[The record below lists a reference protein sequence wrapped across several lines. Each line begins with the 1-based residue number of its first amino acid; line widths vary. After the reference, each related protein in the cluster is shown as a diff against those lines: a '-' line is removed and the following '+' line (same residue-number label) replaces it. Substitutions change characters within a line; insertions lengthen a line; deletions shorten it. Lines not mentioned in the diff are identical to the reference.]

1 MPDPVTLEFL
11 AEQQERIL
19 RELAAMRDDMRVLT
33 ALTMRVDN
41 SYARLDTSH
50 GMLLNEMREVRQELR
65 AMQSQHMRFA
75 DRLTQVEAKTEP

>member
-1 MPDPVTLEFL
+1 
-11 AEQQERIL
+11 
-19 RELAAMRDDMRVLT
+19 MRDDMRVLT

-65 AMQSQHMRFA
+65 AMHSQHTRFA
-75 DRLTQVEAKTEP
+75 DRLTRIEEQSEP